1 MHVVPTGEASPNVTV
16 VDEAEQL
23 GTKYGDFLHDLTLFA
38 LVSVE
43 ASADQRLTRGRR
55 GSACKIDG
63 RGNYSHPPVSF
74 EGDVHLSRSVEG
86 NDRAESSEGRSLAP
100 ELDKHVAP

>member
-55 GSACKIDG
+55 GW
-63 RGNYSHPPVSF
+63 
-74 EGDVHLSRSVEG
+74 
-86 NDRAESSEGRSLAP
+86 
-100 ELDKHVAP
+100 

>member
-1 MHVVPTGEASPNVTV
+1 MHVVPIGEAGPNVIV
-16 VDEAEQL
+16 VDEAKQL

-55 GSACKIDG
+55 GW
-63 RGNYSHPPVSF
+63 
-74 EGDVHLSRSVEG
+74 
-86 NDRAESSEGRSLAP
+86 
-100 ELDKHVAP
+100 